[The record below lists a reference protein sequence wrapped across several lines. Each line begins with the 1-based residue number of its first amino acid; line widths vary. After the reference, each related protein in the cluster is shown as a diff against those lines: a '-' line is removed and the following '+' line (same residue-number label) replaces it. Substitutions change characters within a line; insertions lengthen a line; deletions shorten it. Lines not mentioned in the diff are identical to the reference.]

1 MPVMNVA
8 GAWYTSGTFWAGA
21 GVVVAVLAAVAV
33 VWVTLSVGFP
43 RRRLYYWLRAAA
55 PLLTAP
61 TGMRS
66 DLQLLHRGTPLA
78 DPYVLT
84 IELISRGR
92 KDIPNDAYNG
102 GQPLQLDVGSRIIEI
117 LQITSEPETLI
128 PPQVTASETLLRIG
142 PSLIGKHHQITIN
155 VLTDGGQPS
164 LTCRSPLVD
173 VQIRQR
179 IDDRTT
185 LIWALAVVAG
195 MMAIAAAAAI
205 VGTSVRGLGWL
216 TVVGAVV
223 TLLTVAGVTIAAM
236 PDPPARG

>member
-1 MPVMNVA
+1 MESVN
-8 GAWYTSGTFWAGA
+8 FA
-21 GVVVAVLAAVAV
+21 GVVVAVLAAVAG

-43 RRRLYYWLRAAA
+43 RRRLYYGLRAAA

-61 TGMRS
+61 PGMRS
-66 DLQLLHRGTPLA
+66 NLQLLHRETPLA

-84 IELISRGR
+84 VELTSRGR
-92 KDIPNDAYNG
+92 KDIPDDAYNG

-128 PPQVTASETLLRIG
+128 APRVVASKTHLRIG
-142 PSLIGKHHQITIN
+142 PSLIGKRHQITIN

-185 LIWALAVVAG
+185 LTWVLAVVAG
-195 MMAIAAAAAI
+195 MMAIAVAAGL

-216 TVVGAVV
+216 TFAGAVV
-223 TLLTVAGVTIAAM
+223 TLLTVAGVTIAATKALR
-236 PDPPARG
+236 P